1 MLQILIDSHPIV
13 LKDGTQIKL
22 TRENPYFTSAGDYTL
37 DVVLPLAGCR
47 ENIRAIGFLHRP
59 EISLTPQAGRRLPFT
74 LAAAGITISGHAV
87 VTSITDEEAKLQLIG
102 GISDLRNTEEKIN
115 SLPLGRAWDDVPDT
129 IIGVN
134 NEYGSISESLSMAFT
149 FFHDMI
155 AFKGTDGKTYNID
168 KLMHGKQQETSAVA
182 FPIHST
188 ADDLTANKSGIV
200 DKSDGQRYF
209 APISFTHGS
218 ATDNAVI
225 APQPYIIDV
234 IRRVL
239 QSQGRKLVDKS
250 SSTNP
255 IRYTFVA
262 NSRTTL
268 DIARMLPEWTVQ
280 EFIMEVENFFG
291 VAFLQGDVGEVL
303 LVDRYDYYGL
313 YARTITVTQAID
325 ETTADID
332 EEDNSRET
340 SLSGNVDYDYD
351 DADDILRLPD
361 EVFEHCEAQI
371 EMDNYTA
378 IFNHAKGLSEE
389 ERARSRYL
397 YTDRQTGR
405 RYAFLNSAEAPGTYS
420 LHEVDQF
427 GPLIRRSDRDI
438 DTKLRIVPLRYDL
451 AYSVIGDGQNP
462 TSHVPVPV
470 EKIVDAVPVLRT
482 PDTLLQAADHY
493 SINEAIN
500 QQESTEGNETAGAPD
515 RLYVAYNDGS
525 IATEI
530 GAGIGSEGN
539 LFAPLPIGIPYARDP
554 KSGLPEIPRRY
565 YRLADIAPPNSL
577 FALND
582 RQVNDTRTIAAHIAG
597 GPQVDTR
604 VVRQFTVID
613 REATDPTAIYII
625 RGRRYVCQK
634 IEITLDAAGVQ
645 PEKKLFLYELN

>member
-1 MLQILIDSHPIV
+1 MLQILINSHPIV

-47 ENIRAIGFLHRP
+47 ENIHAIGFLHRP
-59 EISLTPQAGRRLPFT
+59 EMSLTPQAGRRLTFT

-115 SLPLGRAWDDVPDT
+115 SLPLGRAWDDVPATHIEDDAM
-129 IIGVN
+129 
-134 NEYGSISESLSMAFT
+134 GSISDSLSMAFY
-149 FFHDMI
+149 FFHDMV
-155 AFKGTDGKTYNID
+155 AFTGEDGKTYNIS
-168 KLMHGKQQETSAVA
+168 KIMHGKPHETSAVA

-200 DKSDGQRYF
+200 AKSDGQRYY

-239 QSQGRKLVDKS
+239 QSQGRKFVDKS
-250 SSTNP
+250 ASTNP

-262 NSRTTL
+262 NSRATL
-268 DIARMLPEWTVQ
+268 EIARMLPEWTVQ
-280 EFIMEVENFFG
+280 DFIMEVENFFG
-291 VAFLQGDVGEVL
+291 VAFLQGDGGEVL
-303 LVDRYDYYGL
+303 LVDRHNYYGL

-361 EVFEHCEAQI
+361 EVFENCEEQI

-405 RYAFLNSAEAPGTYS
+405 RYAFLNSAEAPDTYS
-420 LHEVDQF
+420 LHEVDNF
-427 GPLIRRSDRDI
+427 GPLIRRSERDI

-451 AYSVIGDGQNP
+451 ADSVIGDGQNP
-462 TSHVPVPV
+462 TSHVTPQDS
-470 EKIVDAVPVLRT
+470 VDAVPVLRT

-500 QQESTEGNETAGAPD
+500 QQEDTEGNETAGAPD

-525 IATEI
+525 IDTEI
-530 GAGIGSEGN
+530 GKGIASEGN
-539 LFAPLPIGIPYARDP
+539 IFAPLPIGIPYARDP
-554 KSGLPEIPRRY
+554 KSGLPEIPSRY
-565 YRLADIAPPNSL
+565 YKLAEVAPPNSL
-577 FALND
+577 FALNN

-613 REATDPTAIYII
+613 RDATDPTAIYII

-634 IEITLDAAGVQ
+634 IELTLDAAGVQ
-645 PEKKLFLYELN
+645 PEKKIYLYELN

>member
-47 ENIRAIGFLHRP
+47 ENIRAIGFLHRQ

-74 LAAAGITISGHAV
+74 IAAAGITISGHAV

-115 SLPLGRAWDDVPDT
+115 SLPLGRAWDDVPATHIEDDAMD
-129 IIGVN
+129 
-134 NEYGSISESLSMAFT
+134 SISDSLSMAFY
-149 FFHDMI
+149 FLHDMV
-155 AFKGTDGKTYNID
+155 AFTGEDGKTYNID
-168 KLMHGKQQETSAVA
+168 KIMHGKPQETSAVA

-200 DKSDGQRYF
+200 AKSDGQRYY

-239 QSQGRKLVDKS
+239 KSHGRKLVDKS

-262 NSRTTL
+262 NSRATL

-291 VAFLQGDVGEVL
+291 VAFLQGDGGEVL
-303 LVDRYDYYGL
+303 LVDRHNYYEL
-313 YARTITVTQAID
+313 YARTITVTQATD

-351 DADDILRLPD
+351 DKDDILRLPD

-371 EMDNYTA
+371 EMDNYTE

-420 LHEVDQF
+420 LHEVDHF

-500 QQESTEGNETAGAPD
+500 KQEDTEGNETAGAPD

-565 YRLADIAPPNSL
+565 YRLAEVAPPNSL
-577 FALND
+577 FALSN
-582 RQVNDTRTIAAHIAG
+582 RQVNETRTIAAHIAG

-613 REATDPTAIYII
+613 RDATDPTAIYII

-634 IEITLDAAGVQ
+634 IELTLDAAGVL

>member
-1 MLQILIDSHPIV
+1 MMQILIDSHPIV

-87 VTSITDEEAKLQLIG
+87 ITSITEEEAKLQLIG

-115 SLPLGRAWDDVPDT
+115 SLPLGRAWDDVPATRIED
-129 IIGVN
+129 GSD
-134 NEYGSISESLSMAFT
+134 GSISESLSMAFT

-155 AFKGTDGKTYNID
+155 AFTGTDGKIYNID
-168 KLMHGKQQETSAVA
+168 KLMHGKPQETSAVA

-200 DKSDGQRYF
+200 TKSDGQRYY
-209 APISFTHGS
+209 APISIPRGS
-218 ATDNAVI
+218 GIDSAVI

-234 IRRVL
+234 IRRL
-239 QSQGRKLVDKS
+239 LKSHGRKLVDKS

-262 NSRTTL
+262 NSRATL

-291 VAFLQGDVGEVL
+291 VAFLQGDGGEVL

-313 YARTITVTQAID
+313 YARTITVTQATD

-361 EVFEHCEAQI
+361 EVFENCEAQI

-378 IFNHAKGLSEE
+378 IFNHANALSDE

-405 RYAFLNSAEAPGTYS
+405 RYAFLNSAEKPDTYS
-420 LHEVDQF
+420 LHEVDQL
-427 GPLIRRSDRDI
+427 GPLIRRSERDI

-462 TSHVPVPV
+462 TSHEPAQ
-470 EKIVDAVPVLRT
+470 EKDDAVPVLRT

-500 QQESTEGNETAGAPD
+500 KQEDTEGNETAGAPD

-539 LFAPLPIGIPYARDP
+539 IFAPLPIGIPYARDP

-565 YRLADIAPPNSL
+565 YRLAEVAPPNSL
-577 FALND
+577 FALSN
-582 RQVNDTRTIAAHIAG
+582 RQVNETRTIAAHIAG

-613 REATDPTAIYII
+613 RDATDPTAIYII

-634 IEITLDAAGVQ
+634 IELTLDAAGVL

>member
-59 EISLTPQAGRRLPFT
+59 EISITPQAGRRLPFT

-87 VTSITDEEAKLQLIG
+87 VTSITEEEAKLQLIG

-115 SLPLGRAWDDVPDT
+115 SLPLGRAWDDVPATHIEDDAM
-129 IIGVN
+129 
-134 NEYGSISESLSMAFT
+134 GSISESLSMAFT

-155 AFKGTDGKTYNID
+155 AFTGFDGKIYNID
-168 KLMHGKQQETSAVA
+168 KLMHGKPHETSAVV

-200 DKSDGQRYF
+200 EKSDGQRYF

-239 QSQGRKLVDKS
+239 KSQGRKLVDKS

-262 NSRTTL
+262 NSRATL

-280 EFIMEVENFFG
+280 DFIMEVENFFG
-291 VAFLQGDVGEVL
+291 VAFLQGDGGEVL

-313 YARTITVTQAID
+313 YARTITITQATD

-340 SLSGNVDYDYD
+340 SMSGNVDYDYD

-361 EVFEHCEAQI
+361 EVFENCEEQI

-378 IFNHAKGLSEE
+378 IFNHAQGLSPE

-405 RYAFLNSAEAPGTYS
+405 RYAFLNSTDAPDTYS

-427 GPLIRRSDRDI
+427 GPLIRRSERDI

-451 AYSVIGDGQNP
+451 ADSVIGDGQDP
-462 TSHVPVPV
+462 TSHVPAT
-470 EKIVDAVPVLRT
+470 ESDKAVPVLRT

-500 QQESTEGNETAGAPD
+500 HQEDTEENETAGAPD

-530 GAGIGSEGN
+530 GYSTGSEGN
-539 LFAPLPIGIPYARDP
+539 IVAPIPIGIPYARDP
-554 KSGLPEIPRRY
+554 VSGLPEIPSRY
-565 YRLADIAPPNSL
+565 YRTQGPPPNSL
-577 FALND
+577 FALSN
-582 RQVNDTRTIAAHIAG
+582 RQVGDTRTIAAHIAG

-613 REATDPTAIYII
+613 RDATDPTAIYLI

-634 IEITLDAAGVQ
+634 IELTLDAGGVL
-645 PEKKLFLYELN
+645 PEKKLYLYELN

>member
-87 VTSITDEEAKLQLIG
+87 ITSITEEEAKLQLIG
-102 GISDLRNTEEKIN
+102 GISDLRNTEERIN
-115 SLPLGRAWDDVPDT
+115 SLPLGRAWDDVPATHIEDDAM
-129 IIGVN
+129 
-134 NEYGSISESLSMAFT
+134 GSISESLSMAFY
-149 FFHDMI
+149 FFHDMV
-155 AFKGTDGKTYNID
+155 AFTGTDGKIYNID
-168 KLMHGKQQETSAVA
+168 NIMHGKPHETSAVA

-200 DKSDGQRYF
+200 DKRDGNRYY
-209 APISFTHGS
+209 APISIQRGS
-218 ATDNAVI
+218 GIDSAVI

-239 QSQGRKLVDKS
+239 QSQGRKLVDRS

-262 NSRTTL
+262 NSRATL

-291 VAFLQGDVGEVL
+291 VAFLQGEGGEVL
-303 LVDRYDYYGL
+303 LVDRHNYYGL
-313 YARTITVTQAID
+313 YARTITITQATD

-351 DADDILRLPD
+351 DKDDILRLPD
-361 EVFEHCEAQI
+361 EVFEHCEVQI

-405 RYAFLNSAEAPGTYS
+405 RYAFLNSAEEPGTYS

-427 GPLIRRSDRDI
+427 GPLIRRGDRDI

-451 AYSVIGDGQNP
+451 AYSVIGNGQNP
-462 TSHVPVPV
+462 TSHVPATDS
-470 EKIVDAVPVLRT
+470 VDAVPVLRT

-500 QQESTEGNETAGAPD
+500 QQEDTEGNETAGAPD

-525 IATEI
+525 IDTEI

-539 LFAPLPIGIPYARDP
+539 ISAPLPIGIPYARDQ
-554 KSGLPEIPRRY
+554 KSGLPEIPSRY
-565 YRLADIAPPNSL
+565 YRMQGSPPNSL
-577 FALND
+577 FALNN

-613 REATDPTAIYII
+613 RNATDPTAIYII

-634 IEITLDAAGVQ
+634 IELTLDDAGVQ

>member
-115 SLPLGRAWDDVPDT
+115 SLPLGRAWDDVPATHIEDDAR
-129 IIGVN
+129 
-134 NEYGSISESLSMAFT
+134 GSISESLSMAFY
-149 FFHDMI
+149 FFHDMV
-155 AFKGTDGKTYNID
+155 AFTGEDGKTYNID
-168 KLMHGKQQETSAVA
+168 KIMHGKPQETSAVA

-200 DKSDGQRYF
+200 TKRDGQRYF

-218 ATDNAVI
+218 ATDSAVI

-262 NSRTTL
+262 NSRATL

-280 EFIMEVENFFG
+280 DFIMEVENFFG
-291 VAFLQGDVGEVL
+291 VAFLQGDGGEVL

-313 YARTITVTQAID
+313 YARTITITQATD

-351 DADDILRLPD
+351 DKDDILRLPD
-361 EVFEHCEAQI
+361 EVFENCEEQI

-378 IFNHAKGLSEE
+378 IFNHAKSLSQE

-427 GPLIRRSDRDI
+427 GPLIRRSERDI

-451 AYSVIGDGQNP
+451 AESVIGDGQNP
-462 TSHVPVPV
+462 TSHVPAQDS
-470 EKIVDAVPVLRT
+470 VDAVPVLRT

-500 QQESTEGNETAGAPD
+500 QQEDSEGNETAGAPD

-530 GAGIGSEGN
+530 GKGIASEGN
-539 LFAPLPIGIPYARDP
+539 IFAPLPIGIPYARDP
-554 KSGLPEIPRRY
+554 DSGLPEIPRRY
-565 YRLADIAPPNSL
+565 YRSADIAPPNSL

-582 RQVNDTRTIAAHIAG
+582 RQVKDTRTIAAHIAG

-613 REATDPTAIYII
+613 RYATDPTAIYII

-634 IEITLDAAGVQ
+634 IELTLDAAGVL
-645 PEKKLFLYELN
+645 PEKKIYLYELN

>member
-115 SLPLGRAWDDVPDT
+115 SLPLGRAWDDVPATRIED
-129 IIGVN
+129 GSD
-134 NEYGSISESLSMAFT
+134 GSISESLSMAFT
-149 FFHDMI
+149 FFHDMV
-155 AFKGTDGKTYNID
+155 AFTGTDGKIYNIS
-168 KLMHGKQQETSAVA
+168 KLMHGSPQETSAVV

-200 DKSDGQRYF
+200 EKSDGQRYY

-250 SSTNP
+250 ASTNP

-291 VAFLQGDVGEVL
+291 VAFLQGDGGEVL
-303 LVDRYDYYGL
+303 LVDRHNYYGL
-313 YARTITVTQAID
+313 YARTITVTQATD
-325 ETTADID
+325 ETTSDID

-361 EVFEHCEAQI
+361 EVFENCEEQI

-378 IFNHAKGLSEE
+378 IFNHAQGLSQE

-405 RYAFLNSAEAPGTYS
+405 RYAFLNSAEAPDTYS

-427 GPLIRRSDRDI
+427 GPLIRRSERDI
-438 DTKLRIVPLRYDL
+438 DTKLQIVPLRYDL
-451 AYSVIGDGQNP
+451 ADSVIGDGQNP
-462 TSHVPVPV
+462 TSHVPA
-470 EKIVDAVPVLRT
+470 KDSDDAVPVLRT

-500 QQESTEGNETAGAPD
+500 PQESTEGNETAGAPD

-525 IATEI
+525 VATEI
-530 GAGIGSEGN
+530 GKGIASEGN
-539 LFAPLPIGIPYARDP
+539 RFAPLPIGIPYARDP
-554 KSGLPEIPRRY
+554 ESGLPEIPRRY
-565 YRLADIAPPNSL
+565 YRMAEIAPPNSL

-604 VVRQFTVID
+604 VVRQFTVVD

-634 IEITLDAAGVQ
+634 IELTLDAAGVQ
-645 PEKKLFLYELN
+645 PEKKLYLYELN

>member
-1 MLQILIDSHPIV
+1 MMQILIDSHPIV

-59 EISLTPQAGRRLPFT
+59 ETSLTPQAGRRLPFT
-74 LAAAGITISGHAV
+74 LAATGITISGHAV
-87 VTSITDEEAKLQLIG
+87 ITSITEEEAKLQLIG
-102 GISDLRNTEEKIN
+102 GISDLRSEEREIN
-115 SLPLGRAWDDVPDT
+115 SLPLGRAWDNVPAPHIEDDAR
-129 IIGVN
+129 
-134 NEYGSISESLSMAFT
+134 GSISESLSMAFY
-149 FFHDMI
+149 FFHEMI
-155 AFKGTDGKTYNID
+155 AFTGTDGRTYNIE
-168 KLMHGKQQETSAVA
+168 KLMHGRPQETSAVA

-188 ADDLTANKSGIV
+188 TDDLTANKSGIV
-200 DKSDGQRYF
+200 TKSDGQRYY
-209 APISFTHGS
+209 APISIPRGS
-218 ATDNAVI
+218 GIDSAVI

-239 QSQGRKLVDKS
+239 QSLGMQFVDKS
-250 SSTNP
+250 ARSNP
-255 IRYTFVA
+255 IKNTFVA
-262 NSRTTL
+262 NSRATL

-280 EFIMEVENFFG
+280 EFILEVENFFG
-291 VAFLQGDVGEVL
+291 VAFLRGEGSEVL
-303 LVDRYDYYGL
+303 LVDRYDYYGQ
-313 YARTITVTQAID
+313 YARTITITQAID

-361 EVFEHCEAQI
+361 EVFDNCEEQI

-378 IFNHAKGLSEE
+378 ISNHAQGLSQE

-405 RYAFLNSAEAPGTYS
+405 RYAFLNSAEATDTYS

-427 GPLIRRSDRDI
+427 GPLIRRGDRDI

-451 AYSVIGDGQNP
+451 ADSGLYDSMNP
-462 TSHVPVPV
+462 TSHAPAT
-470 EKIVDAVPVLRT
+470 ESDKAVPVLRT

-500 QQESTEGNETAGAPD
+500 QQEDTEENEAAGAPD
-515 RLYVAYNDGS
+515 RLYVAYNNGY
-525 IATEI
+525 ITTEI
-530 GAGIGSEGN
+530 GYSSGSEGN
-539 LFAPLPIGIPYARDP
+539 IFAPIPIGIPYARDP
-554 KSGLPEIPRRY
+554 VSGLPEIPSRY
-565 YRLADIAPPNSL
+565 YRREPVAPPDSL
-577 FALND
+577 FALCN
-582 RQVNDTRTIAAHIAG
+582 RQVDDTRTIAAHIAG

-613 REATDPTAIYII
+613 RDATDPTAIYII

-634 IEITLDAAGVQ
+634 IELTLDAGGVL
-645 PEKKLFLYELN
+645 PEKKLYLYELN

>member
-115 SLPLGRAWDDVPDT
+115 SLPLGRAWDDVPATHIEDDAM
-129 IIGVN
+129 
-134 NEYGSISESLSMAFT
+134 GSISESLSMAFT

-155 AFKGTDGKTYNID
+155 AFTGTDGKIYNID
-168 KLMHGKQQETSAVA
+168 NLMHGRPQETSAVA

-188 ADDLTANKSGIV
+188 ADDLTANKSGKV
-200 DKSDGQRYF
+200 DKSDGNRYY
-209 APISFTHGS
+209 APIRFTHGS

-225 APQPYIIDV
+225 APQPYILDV

-239 QSQGRKLVDKS
+239 QSQGRKLVDRS
-250 SSTNP
+250 ASTNP

-262 NSRTTL
+262 NSRATL

-280 EFIMEVENFFG
+280 EFIMELENFFG
-291 VAFLQGDVGEVL
+291 VAFMQGEGGEVL
-303 LVDRYDYYGL
+303 LVDRHDYYGL

-332 EEDNSRET
+332 DEDNSRET
-340 SLSGNVDYDYD
+340 SMSGNVDYDYD

-361 EVFEHCEAQI
+361 EVFENCEEQI

-378 IFNHAKGLSEE
+378 IFNHANGLSEE

-405 RYAFLNSAEAPGTYS
+405 RYAFLNSAEKPDTYS

-451 AYSVIGDGQNP
+451 SYSVIGDGQNP

-470 EKIVDAVPVLRT
+470 EKIDDAVPVLRT
-482 PDTLLQAADHY
+482 PDTLLQASDHY

-500 QQESTEGNETAGAPD
+500 QQEDTEGNETAGAPD

-530 GAGIGSEGN
+530 GAGIASDGN
-539 LFAPLPIGIPYARDP
+539 IFAPLPIGIPYARDP
-554 KSGLPEIPRRY
+554 GSGLPEIPRRY
-565 YRLADIAPPNSL
+565 YRMQGSPPNAL
-577 FALND
+577 FALNN

-613 REATDPTAIYII
+613 RDATDPTAIYII

-634 IEITLDAAGVQ
+634 IELTLDAAGVL

>member
-59 EISLTPQAGRRLPFT
+59 EISLAPQAGRRLPFT

-102 GISDLRNTEEKIN
+102 GISDLRSTEEKIN
-115 SLPLGRAWDDVPDT
+115 SLPLGRAWDDVPATHIEDDAM
-129 IIGVN
+129 
-134 NEYGSISESLSMAFT
+134 GSISDSLSMAFY
-149 FFHDMI
+149 FFHDMV
-155 AFKGTDGKTYNID
+155 AFTGEDGRTYNID
-168 KLMHGKQQETSAVA
+168 NLMHGKPQETSAVA

-200 DKSDGQRYF
+200 DKSDGQRYY

-225 APQPYIIDV
+225 APQPYILDV

-239 QSQGRKLVDKS
+239 QSQGRKLVDKC

-262 NSRTTL
+262 NSRATL

-291 VAFLQGDVGEVL
+291 VSFLQGDGGEVL
-303 LVDRYDYYGL
+303 LVNRYDYYGL
-313 YARTITVTQAID
+313 YARTNTITQAID

-351 DADDILRLPD
+351 DKDDILRLPD

-378 IFNHAKGLSEE
+378 ISNHAKALSEE

-405 RYAFLNSAEAPGTYS
+405 RYAFLNSAEKPDTYS

-462 TSHVPVPV
+462 TSHEPAQ
-470 EKIVDAVPVLRT
+470 EKDDAVPVLRT

-500 QQESTEGNETAGAPD
+500 QQEDTDGNETAGAPD

-530 GAGIGSEGN
+530 GEGIGSEGN
-539 LFAPLPIGIPYARDP
+539 IFAPLPIGIPYARDP

-565 YRLADIAPPNSL
+565 YRMQGSPPNSL
-577 FALND
+577 FALSN

-613 REATDPTAIYII
+613 RDATDPTAIYII

-634 IEITLDAAGVQ
+634 IELTLDAAGVL

>member
-47 ENIRAIGFLHRP
+47 ENILAIGFLHRP

-115 SLPLGRAWDDVPDT
+115 SLPLGRAWDDVPATHIEDDAM
-129 IIGVN
+129 
-134 NEYGSISESLSMAFT
+134 GSISESLSMAFT
-149 FFHDMI
+149 FFHDMV
-155 AFKGTDGKTYNID
+155 AFTGTDGKIYNIS
-168 KLMHGKQQETSAVA
+168 KLMHGNPQETSAVA

-200 DKSDGQRYF
+200 EKSDRNKYY

-218 ATDNAVI
+218 TTDNAVI

-239 QSQGRKLVDKS
+239 QSQGRKLVDRS
-250 SSTNP
+250 ASTNP

-262 NSRTTL
+262 NSRATL

-280 EFIMEVENFFG
+280 DFIMEVENFFG
-291 VAFLQGDVGEVL
+291 VAFLQGDGGEVI

-313 YARTITVTQAID
+313 YARTITITQAID
-325 ETTADID
+325 ETSADID

-351 DADDILRLPD
+351 DKDDILRLPD
-361 EVFEHCEAQI
+361 EVFEHCEEQI

-378 IFNHAKGLSEE
+378 ISNHAQGLSEE

-420 LHEVDQF
+420 LNEVDQF
-427 GPLIRRSDRDI
+427 GPLIRRSERDI

-451 AYSVIGDGQNP
+451 ADSVIGDGQNP
-462 TSHVPVPV
+462 TSHVPATDRD
-470 EKIVDAVPVLRT
+470 DAVPVLRT

-500 QQESTEGNETAGAPD
+500 QQEDTEGNETAGAPD

-525 IATEI
+525 IDTEI
-530 GAGIGSEGN
+530 GKGIASEGN
-539 LFAPLPIGIPYARDP
+539 IFAPLPIGIPYARDP

-565 YRLADIAPPNSL
+565 YKLADIAPPNSL
-577 FALND
+577 FALSN
-582 RQVNDTRTIAAHIAG
+582 RQVKDTRTIAAHIAG
-597 GPQVDTR
+597 GPNVDTR
-604 VVRQFTVID
+604 VVRQFTVVD

-634 IEITLDAAGVQ
+634 IELTLDAAGVQ

>member
-87 VTSITDEEAKLQLIG
+87 VTSITEEEAKLQLIG

-115 SLPLGRAWDDVPDT
+115 SLPLGRAWDDVPATHIEDDA
-129 IIGVN
+129 I
-134 NEYGSISESLSMAFT
+134 GSISDSLSMAFY
-149 FFHDMI
+149 FFHDMV
-155 AFKGTDGKTYNID
+155 AFTGEDGKTYNID
-168 KLMHGKQQETSAVA
+168 KIMHGKPQETSAVA

-200 DKSDGQRYF
+200 EKSDEQRYY

-239 QSQGRKLVDKS
+239 QSQGRKLVDRC

-262 NSRTTL
+262 NSRATL
-268 DIARMLPEWTVQ
+268 EIARMLPEWTVQ

-291 VAFLQGDVGEVL
+291 VAFLHGDGGEVL
-303 LVDRYDYYGL
+303 LVDRHNYYGL
-313 YARTITVTQAID
+313 YALTITITQAID

-361 EVFEHCEAQI
+361 EVFENCEEQI
-371 EMDNYTA
+371 DMDNYTA

-405 RYAFLNSAEAPGTYS
+405 RYAFLNSAKAPDTYS
-420 LHEVDQF
+420 LHEVDMF
-427 GPLIRRSDRDI
+427 GPLIRRGDRDI

-470 EKIVDAVPVLRT
+470 EESVDAVPVLRT
-482 PDTLLQAADHY
+482 PDTLLQAADNY

-500 QQESTEGNETAGAPD
+500 QQEDTEGNETAGAPD

-525 IATEI
+525 IDTEI
-530 GAGIGSEGN
+530 GKGIASDGN
-539 LFAPLPIGIPYARDP
+539 IFAPLPIGIPYARDP
-554 KSGLPEIPRRY
+554 ESGLPEIPRRY
-565 YRLADIAPPNSL
+565 YRMAEIAPPNSL

-613 REATDPTAIYII
+613 RDATDPTAIYII

-634 IEITLDAAGVQ
+634 IELTLDAGGVK
-645 PEKKLFLYELN
+645 PEKKLYLYELN

>member
-87 VTSITDEEAKLQLIG
+87 VTSITEEEAKLQLIG

-115 SLPLGRAWDDVPDT
+115 SLPLGRAWDDVPATHIEDDAM
-129 IIGVN
+129 
-134 NEYGSISESLSMAFT
+134 GSISDSLSMAFY
-149 FFHDMI
+149 FFHDMV
-155 AFKGTDGKTYNID
+155 AFTGEDGRTYNID
-168 KLMHGKQQETSAVA
+168 NLMHGKPQETSAVA

-200 DKSDGQRYF
+200 EKRDGQRYY

-218 ATDNAVI
+218 ATDSAVI

-250 SSTNP
+250 ARTNP

-262 NSRTTL
+262 NSRATL

-280 EFIMEVENFFG
+280 ELIMEVENFFG
-291 VAFLQGDVGEVL
+291 VAFLQGDGGEVL
-303 LVDRYDYYGL
+303 LVDRYDFYGL
-313 YARTITVTQAID
+313 YARTITITQATD

-378 IFNHAKGLSEE
+378 ISNHAKGLSEE

-405 RYAFLNSAEAPGTYS
+405 RYAFLNSAEKPGTYS

-427 GPLIRRSDRDI
+427 GPLIRRSERDI

-451 AYSVIGDGQNP
+451 ADSVIGDGQNP
-462 TSHVPVPV
+462 TSHEPAQ
-470 EKIVDAVPVLRT
+470 EKDDAVPVLRT

-500 QQESTEGNETAGAPD
+500 QQEDTEGNETAGAPD

-539 LFAPLPIGIPYARDP
+539 IFATLPIGIPYAREP
-554 KSGLPEIPRRY
+554 KSGLPEIPSRY
-565 YRLADIAPPNSL
+565 YRMQGSPPNSL
-577 FALND
+577 FALSN

-604 VVRQFTVID
+604 VVRQFTVVD
-613 REATDPTAIYII
+613 RDATDPTAIYII

-634 IEITLDAAGVQ
+634 IELTLDAAGVL

>member
-1 MLQILIDSHPIV
+1 MLQILIDSNPIV

-115 SLPLGRAWDDVPDT
+115 SLPLGRAWDDVPATRIED
-129 IIGVN
+129 GSD
-134 NEYGSISESLSMAFT
+134 GSISESLSMAFT
-149 FFHDMI
+149 FFHDMV
-155 AFKGTDGKTYNID
+155 AFTGTDGKIYNIS
-168 KLMHGKQQETSAVA
+168 KLMHGSPQETSAVV

-200 DKSDGQRYF
+200 EKSDGQRYY

-250 SSTNP
+250 ASTNP

-280 EFIMEVENFFG
+280 DFIMEVENFFG
-291 VAFLQGDVGEVL
+291 VAFLQGDGGEVL

-313 YARTITVTQAID
+313 YARTITVTQATD
-325 ETTADID
+325 ETTSDID

-361 EVFEHCEAQI
+361 EVFENCEEQI

-378 IFNHAKGLSEE
+378 IFNHAQGLSQE

-420 LHEVDQF
+420 LHEVDMF
-427 GPLIRRSDRDI
+427 GPLIRRSERDI

-451 AYSVIGDGQNP
+451 ADSVIGDGQNP
-462 TSHVPVPV
+462 TSHVPA
-470 EKIVDAVPVLRT
+470 KDSDDAVPVLRT

-500 QQESTEGNETAGAPD
+500 QQEDTEGNETAGAPD

-525 IATEI
+525 IDTEI
-530 GAGIGSEGN
+530 GKGIASEGN
-539 LFAPLPIGIPYARDP
+539 IFAPLPIGIPYARDP

-577 FALND
+577 FALNN

-604 VVRQFTVID
+604 VVRQFTVVD

-625 RGRRYVCQK
+625 RGRIYVCQK
-634 IEITLDAAGVQ
+634 IELTLDAAGVL
-645 PEKKLFLYELN
+645 PEKKLYLYELN

>member
-115 SLPLGRAWDDVPDT
+115 SLPLGRAWDDVPATHIEDDAM
-129 IIGVN
+129 
-134 NEYGSISESLSMAFT
+134 GSISESLSMAFT
-149 FFHDMI
+149 FFHDMV
-155 AFKGTDGKTYNID
+155 AFTGEDGKTYNID
-168 KLMHGKQQETSAVA
+168 KLMHGKPQETSAVA

-200 DKSDGQRYF
+200 AKSDGQRYY

-239 QSQGRKLVDKS
+239 QSQGRKLVDRCA
-250 SSTNP
+250 STNP

-262 NSRTTL
+262 NSRATL

-280 EFIMEVENFFG
+280 EFILEVENFFG
-291 VAFLQGDVGEVL
+291 VAFLQGDGGEVL

-313 YARTITVTQAID
+313 YARTITVTQATD

-361 EVFEHCEAQI
+361 EVFENCEVQI
-371 EMDNYTA
+371 EMVNYTA

-451 AYSVIGDGQNP
+451 ADSVIGDGQNP
-462 TSHVPVPV
+462 TSHVPAQDS
-470 EKIVDAVPVLRT
+470 VDAVPVLRT

-565 YRLADIAPPNSL
+565 YRMQGSPPNSL
-577 FALND
+577 FALSN
-582 RQVNDTRTIAAHIAG
+582 RQADDTRTIAAHIAG

-634 IEITLDAAGVQ
+634 IELTLDAAGVQ